1 VTRVGHKCAAATAL
15 HMHTIQQSP
24 QFLQHAQYVKS
35 FRTSYYLGA
44 GVRTQQMGSQ
54 LMKLAN
60 DSAQGRECARVW
72 L

>member
-1 VTRVGHKCAAATAL
+1 
-15 HMHTIQQSP
+15 MHTIQQSP